1 MIEFRFRVPEE
12 MAPVAWHHVSDLA
25 GVRGLCA
32 VALDEQGPTG
42 HGSVDTRVF
51 GGDWSPEDAA

>member
-32 VALDEQGPTG
+32 V
-42 HGSVDTRVF
+42 SVDEHDPRGQEYGHAPVLE
-51 GGDWSPEDAA
+51 GGSSPEDAA

>member
-32 VALDEQGPTG
+32 VTLDEQVPTG
-42 HGSVDTRVF
+42 QGSADTPVF